1 MKVRRG
7 HDVPHTLQVIVLQPV
22 LEVSDPAGFTL
33 WPVAGIEPYGFLPL
47 SGSLAPTEVGT
58 AVMSIAAHNDVVPVA
73 DDRPPRPTDPLG
85 SILHGLLTMDDLF
98 ASGGLRVT
106 DTVTGVTLLP
116 GCCNGLEER
125 HDWFDVLDGNGWASF
140 GHDPSPLAE
149 RHGDA
154 VRLTVDADRD
164 DSPVIEL
171 AAGELRRLLTGAERD
186 LTGFL
191 ALAAA
196 WAVRQLPDHAAP
208 VTSALARALVLPAQG
223 PPSAP
228 RRPEAVG

>member
-1 MKVRRG
+1 M
-7 HDVPHTLQVIVLQPV
+7 PHTLQVIVLQPV
-22 LEVSDPAGFTL
+22 LEVSDPSGFTL

-47 SGSLAPTEVGT
+47 SGSLAPAEVGT
-58 AVMSIAAHNDVVPVA
+58 AVMSIAAHNDVVPD

-85 SILHGLLTMDDLF
+85 CFLHGLLTMDDLF

-149 RHGDA
+149 RHGDD

-191 ALAAA
+191 TLAAA
-196 WAVRQLPDHAAP
+196 WAARQLPDHAAP
-208 VTSALARALVLPAQG
+208 VTSALARTLVLPAQG
-223 PPSAP
+223 PPSASP